1 MGKPSTKALAAEL
14 LNAADVSQLKPM
26 KLSPSAETLRQ
37 SIEERWVLHEPARLL
52 LRVICEA
59 VTRQEAAAALIE
71 EQGLTYRAGETIRPH
86 PCVVIERD
94 ARNAASLTMQK
105 LLLSLDPAEG

>member
-1 MGKPSTKALAAEL
+1 MGKTSTKALAAEL
-14 LNAADVSQLKPM
+14 LNAADVSHLKPM
-26 KLSPSAETLRQ
+26 RLSPSAEALRK
-37 SIEERWVLHEPARLL
+37 SIEDRWVLHEPARLL
-52 LRVICEA
+52 LRTVCEA
-59 VTRQEAAAALIE
+59 VTRAEAASEIIE
-71 EQGLTYRAGETIRPH
+71 REGLTFQAGETIRPH